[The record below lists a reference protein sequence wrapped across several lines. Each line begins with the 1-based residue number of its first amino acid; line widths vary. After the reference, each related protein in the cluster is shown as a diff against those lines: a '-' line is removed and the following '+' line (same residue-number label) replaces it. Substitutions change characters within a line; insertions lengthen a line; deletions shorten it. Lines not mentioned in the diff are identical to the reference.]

1 MTLNKILQKRNE
13 DMNYY
18 KYKKGMDGE
27 EKIIIYKINKN
38 DKKVKIF
45 GKDFVKNNKNKT
57 KIIYEDTE
65 YELQEEFNLDK
76 TFIQKDML
84 VIKLKGIS
92 YITDMSYMFNNC
104 NSLIDLPDISTWN
117 INKVKDMSY
126 MFYDCSSLKK
136 LPDISGLNTQNIKN
150 MSYLFYNCKSLISLP
165 DLSNWNTS
173 NVTNMSGMFYK
184 CLSLQSLPDLSRW
197 DTSNVNKMS
206 YMFYSCKSLFYA

>member
-1 MTLNKILQKRNE
+1 MLYNIKIEKLSEMYKERTKKLKYSIKFEKLNNIKNLLEIVYNTYCAFNNNYFNAININKILLHFHKNEYINDTIMKRTLKENYQMTLNKILQKRNE

-18 KYKKGMDGE
+18 KYKKGMNGE

-57 KIIYEDTE
+57 RIIYEDTE
-65 YELQEEFNLDK
+65 YDLQEEFNLDK

-104 NSLIDLPDISTWN
+104 NSLIDLPDISTWD
-117 INKVKDMSY
+117 ISDVKDMS
-126 MFYDCSSLKK
+126 MIV
-136 LPDISGLNTQNIKN
+136 PH
-150 MSYLFYNCKSLISLP
+150 
-165 DLSNWNTS
+165 
-173 NVTNMSGMFYK
+173 
-184 CLSLQSLPDLSRW
+184 
-197 DTSNVNKMS
+197 
-206 YMFYSCKSLFYA
+206 